1 MKRRPTPSQFSTS
14 IYLAQSASRSGVTQH
29 LPPSG
34 FGLGRSFTR
43 ANLSGRPATSEPDDA
58 SSQAGR
64 WIFKKFSLPFE
75 PLGPRR
81 SREIE
86 KSERAR
92 RDGEREARR
101 RGGACF
107 CTAGQIWRRPYAVLS
122 ATSCFPPPFALRC
135 GVAPSTAT
143 GQMLSG
149 AVVEGEKKFNLRP
162 GEFIEMNPLP
172 ASSDLYSIFHS
183 RSFFF
188 FRRHRS
194 QAN

>member
-34 FGLGRSFTR
+34 FSLGRSFTR
-43 ANLSGRPATSEPDDA
+43 TNSSDSSATSEPHDA

-75 PLGPRR
+75 RLGPRR

-86 KSERAR
+86 KSERAW
-92 RDGEREARR
+92 RDGEREVRR

-107 CTAGQIWRRPYAVLS
+107 STAGQI
-122 ATSCFPPPFALRC
+122 SCFSLSPFAVEWPPLHRHRPDAIRC
-135 GVAPSTAT
+135 HHW
-143 GQMLSG
+143 
-149 AVVEGEKKFNLRP
+149 GEKKNSTCVQ
-162 GEFIEMNPLP
+162 G
-172 ASSDLYSIFHS
+172 SSSK
-183 RSFFF
+183 
-188 FRRHRS
+188 
-194 QAN
+194 

>member
-34 FGLGRSFTR
+34 FSLGRSFTR
-43 ANLSGRPATSEPDDA
+43 TNSSGRPATSEPDDA

-107 CTAGQIWRRPYAVLS
+107 CTAGQIWRCPCAVLS
-122 ATSCFPPPFALRC
+122 ATSCFSPPPLPFAVEWPPPPRQARCYRVPSLR
-135 GVAPSTAT
+135 GKKNSTCV
-143 GQMLSG
+143 Q
-149 AVVEGEKKFNLRP
+149 E
-162 GEFIEMNPLP
+162 
-172 ASSDLYSIFHS
+172 SSSK
-183 RSFFF
+183 
-188 FRRHRS
+188 
-194 QAN
+194 